1 MCLSAHNYPT
11 FGLTGHI
18 ITRVLDQSTL
28 KNLQC
33 ESAHVLLA
41 HNYVRFGLILRDLV
55 CTSLKSAKNLY
66 LRYRFFDKIRQIH
79 RFFDVFRQ
87 KLQILCRN
95 QARGGRAPIAS
106 RRALIARQLT
116 PLAWRET
123 RLLAALSHKKP
134 GIHTKWIPGRNRSQ
148 PAREPHTP

>member
-18 ITRVLDQSTL
+18 IARVLDQSTL

-79 RFFDVFRQ
+79 RFFDVFRLEFSLQVQQQ
-87 KLQILCRN
+87 K
-95 QARGGRAPIAS
+95 
-106 RRALIARQLT
+106 
-116 PLAWRET
+116 T
-123 RLLAALSHKKP
+123 R
-134 GIHTKWIPGRNRSQ
+134 
-148 PAREPHTP
+148 